1 MKTVS
6 VTALHYGKEYLE
18 YAVRSVI
25 DAVEECWFLYS
36 PTGSHG
42 HSSDIPCPE
51 HAAALYEVARKA
63 AGDKFR
69 WYMGS
74 PGQWRHEGEQR
85 EFIFQLAPDADVYLT
100 LDADEVW
107 PEGEAAAA
115 IDLMLQENIT
125 DYFYPLIHFWRS
137 FHRAAVNDM
146 AAPRRIYNRHG
157 DGSSGYPETKLLH
170 FGYAQS
176 TAIVEYK
183 QHVHGHKGEWRQ
195 DWFDTK
201 WLPNAQVDVHPT
213 NIEYWNPVE
222 VDPDVLLPEY
232 MREHPYY
239 NLEVIP

>member
-1 MKTVS
+1 MKAIS
-6 VTALHYGKEYLE
+6 VTALHYGLSYLE

-25 DAVEECWFLYS
+25 DAVDECWFLYS

-42 HSSDIPCPE
+42 HSSDVQCPE
-51 HAAALYEVARKA
+51 HAAELYEVARKA

-107 PEGEAAAA
+107 PDGFAQLA
-115 IDLMLQENIT
+115 IEDIQRRGVKEYKL
-125 DYFYPLIHFWRS
+125 PLIHFWRS
-137 FHRAAVNDM
+137 FHRAVVDDG
-146 AAPRRIYNRHG
+146 AAPTRLFMPKGEDVHI
-157 DGSSGYPETKLLH
+157 EALKLLH

-213 NIEYWNPVE
+213 NMNYWNPVE
-222 VDPDVLLPEY
+222 IDDANVLLAE
-232 MREHPYY
+232 MRDHPYFD
-239 NLEVIP
+239 LGVIP